1 MTSENKR
8 ITKAQVRGVETLSDL
23 CANGYRVRCRAMLLS
38 GHVYILEHRK
48 TRRVLRLV
56 INRLAFSLWE
66 KGKKLKGEAYVE
78 NGLPILAD
86 S

>member
-1 MTSENKR
+1 MTHENKR
-8 ITKAQVRGVETLSDL
+8 ITKAQQRGAETLSDL
-23 CANGYRVRCRAMLLS
+23 CSNGYRVRCRAYLLS
-38 GHVYILEHRK
+38 GHVYILEHKK

-66 KGKKLKGEAYVE
+66 RGKRLKGEAYVKD
-78 NGLPILAD
+78 GLPILAD